1 MRQLLEIA
9 IAIIIALVLFAAF
22 SYISVYL
29 IQAINVFSLVVI
41 YYAASKGEIHGACLG
56 SVCGLIQDSFSLGV
70 FGVAGIAKTIMGF
83 VAGFVAKRLNVVPAS
98 RNFVFIFI
106 MITIELIL
114 WASLYS
120 FVYSKGL
127 NTGRGVIF
135 IQPLVT
141 ALIGTG
147 LFPFIRKTI
156 KSLYAHR
163 R

>member
-9 IAIIIALVLFAAF
+9 IAIILALVLFAAF

-29 IQAINVFSLVVI
+29 IQLINVFSLVVI
-41 YYAASKGEIHGACLG
+41 YYATSKDEIHGACLG
-56 SVCGLIQDSFSLGV
+56 AVCGLIQDSFSLGV
-70 FGVAGIAKTIMGF
+70 FGVAGIAKTLMGF
-83 VAGFVAKRLNVVPAS
+83 IAGFVAKRINVVPAM

-106 MITIELIL
+106 MISLELIL

-135 IQPLVT
+135 LQPLIT
-141 ALIGTG
+141 ALIGTA
-147 LFPFIRKTI
+147 LFPSLRKII
-156 KSLYAHR
+156 KSMYASR

>member
-1 MRQLLEIA
+1 MRQLFEIA

-83 VAGFVAKRLNVVPAS
+83 AAGFVAKRINVLPAS
-98 RNFVFIFI
+98 RNFVW
-106 MITIELIL
+106 M
-114 WASLYS
+114 SNKY
-120 FVYSKGL
+120 
-127 NTGRGVIF
+127 
-135 IQPLVT
+135 VT
-141 ALIGTG
+141 SNAKALPKTG
-147 LFPFIRKTI
+147 LLCTANGENSRIAREFFSAVIC
-156 KSLYAHR
+156 
-163 R
+163 

>member
-9 IAIIIALVLFAAF
+9 IAIVIAIVFF
-22 SYISVYL
+22 SVFSSISVHL
-29 IQAINVFSLVVI
+29 IQAINVFSLAVI
-41 YYAASKGEIHGACLG
+41 YYASSKGEIQGACLG
-56 SVCGLIQDSFSLGV
+56 AVCGLIQDSFSLGV
-70 FGVAGIAKTIMGF
+70 FGVTGISKTITGF
-83 VAGFVAKRLNVVPAS
+83 IAGFVAKRINVVPAT

-106 MITIELIL
+106 MIALELIL

-135 IQPLVT
+135 LQPLVT
-141 ALIGTG
+141 ALIGTA

-156 KSLYAHR
+156 KSLYASR

>member
-1 MRQLLEIA
+1 MRQFLDIA
-9 IAIIIALVLFAAF
+9 IAIIIAIALFAAF
-22 SYISVYL
+22 SYLSVYL
-29 IQAINVFSLVVI
+29 IQVINVFSLVVI
-41 YYAASKGEIHGACLG
+41 YYASSKGEIQGACLG
-56 SVCGLIQDSFSLGV
+56 AVCGLIQDSFSLGV
-70 FGVAGIAKTIMGF
+70 FGVAGIAKTITGF
-83 VAGFVAKRLNVVPAS
+83 IAGFIAKRINVVPAM

-106 MITIELIL
+106 MIAVELIL

-135 IQPLVT
+135 LQPLVT
-141 ALIGTG
+141 ALIGTA

-156 KSLYAHR
+156 KSIYAHR

>member
-1 MRQLLEIA
+1 M
-9 IAIIIALVLFAAF
+9 
-22 SYISVYL
+22 
-29 IQAINVFSLVVI
+29 
-41 YYAASKGEIHGACLG
+41 
-56 SVCGLIQDSFSLGV
+56 
-70 FGVAGIAKTIMGF
+70 IAKTIMGF
-83 VAGFVAKRLNVVPAS
+83 IAGFMAKRINVVPAT

-141 ALIGTG
+141 ALFGTG
-147 LFPFIRKTI
+147 LFPYIRKAI
-156 KSLYAHR
+156 KFIYAR
-163 R
+163 RR

>member
-9 IAIIIALVLFAAF
+9 IAIIIALVLFAAL

-29 IQAINVFSLVVI
+29 IQAINIFSLVVI
-41 YYAASKGEIHGACLG
+41 YYASSKGEIHGAYLG
-56 SVCGLIQDSFSLGV
+56 TVCGLIQDSFSLGV
-70 FGVAGIAKTIMGF
+70 FGVAGISKTITGF
-83 VAGFVAKRLNVVPAS
+83 IAGFIAKRINVIPAT

-106 MITIELIL
+106 MITFELIL

-135 IQPLVT
+135 LQPLVT
-141 ALIGTG
+141 ALIGTV

-156 KSLYAHR
+156 KSIYASR

>member
-22 SYISVYL
+22 SYISIYL
-29 IQAINVFSLVVI
+29 IQAINIFSLVVI
-41 YYAASKGEIHGACLG
+41 YYASSKGEIPGAYLG
-56 SVCGLIQDSFSLGV
+56 MVCGLIQDSFSLGV
-70 FGVAGIAKTIMGF
+70 FGVAGISKTITGF
-83 VAGFVAKRLNVVPAS
+83 IAGFVAKRINVVPAT

-106 MITIELIL
+106 MISVELIL

-127 NTGRGVIF
+127 ITGRGVIF
-135 IQPLVT
+135 LQPLVT
-141 ALIGTG
+141 ALIGTV
-147 LFPFIRKTI
+147 LFPFIRKII
-156 KSLYAHR
+156 KVLYASR